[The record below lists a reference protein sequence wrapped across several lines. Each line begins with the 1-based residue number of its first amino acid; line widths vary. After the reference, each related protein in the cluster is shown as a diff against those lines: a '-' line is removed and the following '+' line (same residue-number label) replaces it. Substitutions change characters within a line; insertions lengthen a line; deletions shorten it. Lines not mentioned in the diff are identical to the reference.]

1 MTKLQTISDKN
12 TKSFKIKKLLVKK
25 LNKEQFKKDNLI
37 IVIGGD
43 GFMLQ
48 TLKKNKNSKKLFY
61 GINSGNYG
69 FLMNKFSSKNIIKN
83 LSKANMVSI
92 YPLEMIVKNKSNQAR
107 KSLAINEVSILRQ
120 SRQAASLSIK
130 QGSRQII
137 KKLVSDGVL
146 VSTPAGSTA
155 YNLSVHGPILSLH
168 SKKLSI
174 SPISAFRPRRWKGKI
189 VNDKSK
195 IIITNLD
202 PSKRPISAVADN
214 LEVRNAKSITV
225 KTNNK
230 IKEFIFQISNTEKI
244 YLSKNSED
252 LKFNEKILSVKL
264 DKKIIYKENIILQS
278 LYKAATDQNIPPN
291 TIIEFARIYGFQVD
305 FQRDIRKE
313 DKFQIMYE
321 VFIDENKKI
330 IETGEILFANLKL
343 SGQDNS
349 LYYFDK
355 ENLEGH
361 YDKNGKSVQKALMKS
376 PINGARLSSSFGMR
390 KHPID
395 GYNKMHRGTDFAAPK
410 GTPIMASGN
419 GIVKKAGWC
428 GGGGNCVKIRHNSTY
443 ETVYAHMSK
452 FARGIKNG
460 VRVKQGQTIG
470 YVGSTGKSTGPHLHY
485 EVIVNGKKVN
495 SQKLKLPSGKV
506 LKGKNREYFE
516 TAKIKLD
523 VLKSEK
529 IIGLN

>member
-1 MTKLQTISDKN
+1 MQ
-12 TKSFKIKKLLVKK
+12 KKLTTFF
-25 LNKEQFKKDNLI
+25 FKNLKSIGLIFLI
-37 IVIGGD
+37 ILTVIIAGYSN
-43 GFMLQ
+43 Q
-48 TLKKNKNSKKLFY
+48 KE
-61 GINSGNYG
+61 
-69 FLMNKFSSKNIIKN
+69 N
-83 LSKANMVSI
+83 LSKNQNNDFINNIYFKKTLNEIVNNLEPRYKKYNHKIKSGETFDKILDSYSI
-92 YPLEMIVKNKSNQAR
+92 NKNEIN
-107 KSLAINEVSILRQ
+107 AIKQ
-120 SRQAASLSIK
+120 SLSKKVNINK
-130 QGSRQII
+130 LNTNQKIHII
-137 KKLVSDGVL
+137 
-146 VSTPAGSTA
+146 
-155 YNLSVHGPILSLH
+155 
-168 SKKLSI
+168 
-174 SPISAFRPRRWKGKI
+174 
-189 VNDKSK
+189 
-195 IIITNLD
+195 LD
-202 PSKRPISAVADN
+202 
-214 LEVRNAKSITV
+214 

-230 IKEFIFQISNTEKI
+230 IKEFVFQISNTEKI

-252 LKFNEKILSVKL
+252 LEFNEKILSIKL

-506 LKGKNREYFE
+506 LKGKDREYFE

>member
-1 MTKLQTISDKN
+1 MLKTILLF
-12 TKSFKIKKLLVKK
+12 SFKKLKLPGLVFLIIFTIFILIYSNHQKKIRINENNNFINNIYLKKTLNEIINSLEPRYKKYNHKIKSGEAFDKILSNYSIDKEEIIAIKESLSKKFNINK
-25 LNKEQFKKDNLI
+25 LNTNQKIEI
-37 IVIGGD
+37 I
-43 GFMLQ
+43 
-48 TLKKNKNSKKLFY
+48 
-61 GINSGNYG
+61 
-69 FLMNKFSSKNIIKN
+69 
-83 LSKANMVSI
+83 
-92 YPLEMIVKNKSNQAR
+92 
-107 KSLAINEVSILRQ
+107 
-120 SRQAASLSIK
+120 
-130 QGSRQII
+130 
-137 KKLVSDGVL
+137 
-146 VSTPAGSTA
+146 
-155 YNLSVHGPILSLH
+155 
-168 SKKLSI
+168 
-174 SPISAFRPRRWKGKI
+174 
-189 VNDKSK
+189 
-195 IIITNLD
+195 LD
-202 PSKRPISAVADN
+202 
-214 LEVRNAKSITV
+214 

-230 IKEFIFQISNTEKI
+230 IKEFIFQISKTEKI

-252 LKFNEKILSVKL
+252 SKFNEKILSIKL
-264 DKKIIYKENIILQS
+264 NKKVIYKENIILQS
-278 LYKAATDQNIPPN
+278 LYKAATDQGIPPN

-313 DKFQIMYE
+313 DKFQIIYE
-321 VFIDENKKI
+321 VFIDENNKVV
-330 IETGEILFANLKL
+330 EVGEILFANLEL

-355 ENLEGH
+355 ENAEGH
-361 YDKNGKSVQKALMKS
+361 YDKNGKSVQKALMKT

-395 GYNKMHRGTDFAAPK
+395 GFNKMHRGTDFAAPM

-419 GIVKKAGWC
+419 GIVLKASWC
-428 GGGGNCVKIRHNSTY
+428 GGGGNCVKIKHNSTY

-452 FARGIKNG
+452 FARGIKKG

-506 LKGKNREYFE
+506 LKGKNRKLFE
-516 TAKIKLD
+516 TKKIKLD